1 MTDTPEFLAQRL
13 QTEGQK
19 VLAFFEDLQP
29 TQWETRVYPDEQ
41 LESFHE
47 PEMRAVVELPEGGAG
62 WRVRQVLAHFVFS
75 EAGFLRLIANILEGG
90 SGAPED
96 FDIDRFN
103 RKKVADFEA
112 LPPADLLAQFA
123 MNRRSTVDLVNRLA
137 PVDLEK
143 TGRHPFLGVVPLTD
157 IIKMIYRHNQIH
169 LRDLRRVLQSQ
180 PS

>member
-123 MNRRSTVDLVNRLA
+123 MPLYGRSGEQVGAGRSGKDRQAPISRRRPVNRY
-137 PVDLEK
+137 
-143 TGRHPFLGVVPLTD
+143 H
-157 IIKMIYRHNQIH
+157 
-169 LRDLRRVLQSQ
+169 
-180 PS
+180 